1 MHNTTR
7 YVMVGGF
14 LGAGKTTTLA
24 RLAGHYQQQGLNV
37 GIVTNDQASDLVD
50 THLLRGL
57 GFAVEEVSGSCF
69 CCNFHGLMDE
79 IDRLGQSRKLDVIL
93 AEPVGSC
100 TDLAATVLRPLA
112 QRWPGRFSIA
122 PYGVLLKPAQ
132 GREILSGVSGGG
144 FSDSAAYIVR
154 KQLEEADAI
163 VINRIDELPP
173 EEVDAMEWLVRTKY
187 PQTPI
192 LKFSAR
198 TGAGMERLA
207 EFLDQ
212 PGCFGRKLM
221 DVDYDLYAVGEAE
234 LGWLN
239 GRWTIS
245 SDEPCSLDALLL
257 DLVVQLQAALR
268 IRRQEP
274 AHLKVIGQADG
285 CLGVANLIA
294 STADAELSLPSR
306 CSTRRFE
313 LIVNARVA
321 CDPAEL
327 ETHVREALLAVCRSR
342 RAQAM
347 DLETKRFRPG
357 RPTPTFRLPAA
368 PETIAG

>member
-1 MHNTTR
+1 MHDTTR
-7 YVMVGGF
+7 YIMVGGF

-24 RLAGHYQQQGLNV
+24 RLAGHYRQQGLNV

-69 CCNFHGLMDE
+69 CCNFHGLMNE
-79 IDRLGQSRKLDVIL
+79 IERLGQAGAPDVIL

-100 TDLAATVLRPLA
+100 TDLVATVLRPIA

-122 PYGVLLKPAQ
+122 PYAVLLKPAQ
-132 GREILSGVSGGG
+132 GREILSGISGGG

-163 VINRIDELPP
+163 VINRVDVLPP
-173 EEVDAMEWLVRTKY
+173 EEVDALERLVRQEF

-192 LKFSAR
+192 LRFSAH

-212 PGCFGRKLM
+212 PGGFGRKLM
-221 DVDYDLYAVGEAE
+221 DVDYDVYAAGEAE

-239 GRWTIS
+239 GRWTITS
-245 SDEPCSLDALLL
+245 ESPCPLDELLL

-285 CLGVANLIA
+285 CFGVANLIA

-321 CDPAEL
+321 CDPVEL
-327 ETHVREALLAVCRSR
+327 ETHVREAVLAVCQSR
-342 RAQAM
+342 RAQAI
-347 DLETKRFRPG
+347 DLETKRFRPD
-357 RPTPTFRLPAA
+357 RPTPTFRMANAL
-368 PETIAG
+368 ETTGN